1 MVESRS
7 IKVLGIDPGTTRLGF
22 AVAEG
27 TAQEIRLIASGVLG
41 NAKSAKSG
49 RLKEIHD
56 GLRELI
62 SAHAPDVLALEKLFF
77 SKNVKTAFEVAE
89 ARGVILLTAEIADR
103 RVYEC
108 SPQEVKVALTGQ
120 GNATKQQVAAMAKQ
134 ILKLHA
140 LPRLD
145 DESDAMAIAITGI
158 IMTGAGKGR

>member
-1 MVESRS
+1 MVQSRNL
-7 IKVLGIDPGTTRLGF
+7 KVLGIDPGTTRLGF

-27 TAQEIRLIASGVLG
+27 SAQSIRLVASGVLG
-41 NAKSAKSG
+41 KAKSG
-49 RLKEIHD
+49 RSARLMAIHD
-56 GLRELI
+56 GLQELI
-62 SAHAPDVLALEKLFF
+62 RVHAPDVVALEKLFF

-89 ARGVILLTAEIADR
+89 ARGIILLTAEIAAR

-108 SPQEVKVALTGQ
+108 SPQEVKIALTGQ

-158 IMTGAGKGR
+158 IIAGPGKGR

>member
-1 MVESRS
+1 MR
-7 IKVLGIDPGTTRLGF
+7 VLGIDPGTTRLGF

-27 TAQEIRLIASGVLG
+27 SAQTIRLIASGVLG
-41 NAKSAKSG
+41 SVSSDRSG
-49 RLKEIHD
+49 RLKAIHD

-62 SAHAPDVLALEKLFF
+62 SIHAPDVIALEKLFF

-158 IMTGAGKGR
+158 ILNGAGKGR